1 MTKQFLKKLL
11 KNKPISLI
19 LETDNYS
26 QEFLINNIKDFENFS
41 SKLFMINMLNG
52 YSKIILK
59 NKI

>member
-11 KNKPISLI
+11 ENKPISLI

-26 QEFLINNIKDFENFS
+26 QEFLINNIKDFENFN

-59 NKI
+59 K